1 MTELKAAIL
10 AAGRGERLW
19 PLAEKNPKHLLPI
32 AGEPLLQ
39 RTVRALVQAGVRDI
53 VMVVQ
58 FEAEKIKNF
67 FGDGQR
73 LGCKIRYVKQKTL
86 GGTADAVRTCE
97 NELEG
102 QDRFLIV
109 YGDNYYNEKALDKFV
124 SSSKSKDL
132 LMGAAEVKDPS
143 RFGTLQVRKGNIVS
157 IREKVA
163 SGNVGVVN
171 AGIYVLDN
179 SIFSAIRKTRKSRRG
194 EFELTDSLSLLLA
207 DGRRIRTIPFGKGE
221 WVGISYPWNLLEAN
235 RSALDSDEEIRD
247 GHTEPGVHLK
257 GSVSL
262 AEGSFVKSGS
272 YIEGPVY
279 VGEGAVVG
287 PNAYL
292 RPGTSLGKGA
302 KVGAGCEVKNS
313 IVMDDDAKIPHLCY
327 IGDSILGNGVSLGAG
342 TITANLKFNDSNILS
357 KVKGRLVDSG
367 QRKLGA
373 IFGDGA
379 KTGINVSVFPGIKI
393 GADAWIGP
401 GAIVRADV
409 PSKARVK

>member
-342 TITANLKFNDSNILS
+342 TITANLKFNDSNIRS

>member
-1 MTELKAAIL
+1 MTGLKAAIL

-32 AGEPLLQ
+32 GGEPLLQ
-39 RTVRALVQAGVRDI
+39 RTVRAFVQAEVREI

-58 FEAEKIKNF
+58 FEAEKIKTF

-73 LGCKIRYVKQKTL
+73 LGCKIRYVKQKRL

-97 NELEG
+97 NELRGE
-102 QDRFLIV
+102 DRFLIV
-109 YGDNYYNEKALDKFV
+109 YGDNYYDQKALNKFV
-124 SSSKSKDL
+124 KTSESKDM

-143 RFGTLQVRKGNIVS
+143 RFGTLEVKRGNIVS

-171 AGIYVLDN
+171 AGVYVLDK
-179 SIFSAIRKTRKSRRG
+179 SIFSAIKKTRKSKRG
-194 EFELTDSLSLLLA
+194 EFELTDSLSLQIA
-207 DGRRIRTIPFGKGE
+207 EGRRIRTIPFGKGE
-221 WVGISYPWNLLEAN
+221 WVGITYPWDLLEAN
-235 RSALDSDEEIRD
+235 RSALDSDEEVRD
-247 GHTEPGVHLK
+247 GETEPGVHLK

-262 AEGSFVKSGS
+262 AKGSSVRSGS

-279 VGEGAVVG
+279 VGEGAIVG

-292 RPGTSLGKGA
+292 RPGTSLGKGT

-313 IVMDDDAKIPHLCY
+313 IVMDEAKIPHLSY
-327 IGDSILGNGVSLGAG
+327 VGDSVLGYGASLGAG
-342 TITANLKFNDSNILS
+342 TITANLKFNDSHIPS
-357 KVKGRLVDSG
+357 RVKGRLIDSG

-373 IFGDGA
+373 IFGDGV
-379 KTGINVSVFPGIKI
+379 KTGINVSIFPGVKI

-409 PSKARVK
+409 PSSARVR

>member
-1 MTELKAAIL
+1 MTGLKAAIL

-32 AGEPLLQ
+32 GGEPLLQ
-39 RTVRALVQAGVRDI
+39 RTIRALVQAGVREI

-58 FEAEKIKNF
+58 FETEKIRNF

-73 LGCKIRYVKQKTL
+73 LGCKIRYVKQKRL
-86 GGTADAVRTCE
+86 GGTADAVRTVE
-97 NELEG
+97 NELRGE
-102 QDRFLIV
+102 DRFLIV
-109 YGDNYYNEKALDKFV
+109 YGDNYYDKKALDKFV
-124 SSSKSKDL
+124 KSSDSKDM

-143 RFGTLQVRKGNIVS
+143 RFGTLEVKRGNIVS

-163 SGNVGVVN
+163 TGNVGVVN

-179 SIFSAIRKTRKSRRG
+179 SIFTATKKTRKSRRG
-194 EFELTDSLSLLLA
+194 EFELTDSLSLLMGE
-207 DGRRIRTIPFGKGE
+207 GRRIRTIPFGKGE
-221 WVGISYPWNLLEAN
+221 WVGITYPWDLLEAN
-235 RSALDSDEEIRD
+235 RSALESDEEVRD
-247 GHTEPGVHLK
+247 GQTEPGVHLK

-262 AEGSFVKSGS
+262 AKGSRVKSGS

-279 VGEGAVVG
+279 VGESAVVG

-292 RPGTSLGKGA
+292 RPGTSLGKRA

-313 IVMDDDAKIPHLCY
+313 LVMDEAKIPHLCY
-327 IGDSILGNGVSLGAG
+327 VGDSVLGNGASLGAG
-342 TITANLKFNDSNILS
+342 TKTANLKFNDSNVES
-357 KVKGRLVDSG
+357 RVKGRVVDSG

-379 KTGINVSVFPGIKI
+379 KTGINVSIFPGVKI

-401 GAIVRADV
+401 GATVRADV
-409 PSKARVK
+409 PSNGRVR

>member
-342 TITANLKFNDSNILS
+342 TITANLKFNDSNIRS

-401 GAIVRADV
+401 GAIVKADV

>member
-1 MTELKAAIL
+1 MKAAIL

-32 AGEPLLQ
+32 GGEPLLQ
-39 RTVRALVQAGVRDI
+39 RTVRGLVQAGVRDI

-58 FEAEKIKNF
+58 FEAEKIKSF
-67 FGDGQR
+67 FKDGRQ
-73 LGCKIRYVKQKTL
+73 LGCKIGYVKQKRL
-86 GGTADAVRTCE
+86 GGTADAVKTVE
-97 NELEG
+97 DELRGE
-102 QDRFLIV
+102 DRFLIV
-109 YGDNYYNEKALDKFV
+109 YGDNYFDQKALDKFV
-124 SSSKSKDL
+124 KSSDSKDL

-143 RFGTLQVRKGNIVS
+143 RFGSLEVKRGNIVA
-157 IREKVA
+157 IHEKVA

-179 SIFSAIRKTRKSRRG
+179 SIFSAVRKTRRSRRR
-194 EFELTDSLSLLLA
+194 EFEFTDSLSLLMA
-207 DGRRIRTIPFGKGE
+207 DGRRIRTIPFGKGQ
-221 WVGISYPWNLLEAN
+221 WVGISYPWDLLEAN
-235 RSALDSDEEIRD
+235 RSALDSDEEVRD
-247 GHTEPGVHLK
+247 GETEVGVHLK
-257 GSVSL
+257 GSIGL
-262 AEGSFVKSGS
+262 AKGSRVKSGS

-292 RPGTSLGKGA
+292 RPGTSLGKGV

-313 IVMDDDAKIPHLCY
+313 ILMDEAKIPHLCY
-327 IGDSILGNGVSLGAG
+327 VGDSVLGNRVSLGAG
-342 TITANLKFNDSNILS
+342 TITANLKFNDSHVES
-357 KVKGRLVDSG
+357 RVKGRMIDSG

-379 KTGINVSVFPGIKI
+379 KTGINVSIFPGVKI

-401 GAIVRADV
+401 GTIVRTDV
-409 PSKARVK
+409 PSNARMK

>member
-1 MTELKAAIL
+1 LKAAIL

-32 AGEPLLQ
+32 GGEPLLQ
-39 RTVRALVQAGVRDI
+39 RTVRALVQAGVHEI

-58 FEAEKIKNF
+58 FEAEKVKNF

-73 LGCKIRYVKQKTL
+73 LGCKIRYVKQKRL

-97 NELEG
+97 NELREE
-102 QDRFLIV
+102 DRFLVV
-109 YGDNYYNEKALDKFV
+109 YGDNYYDQKALGKFV
-124 SSSKSKDL
+124 KSSESKDL
-132 LMGAAEVKDPS
+132 LMGASEVKDPS
-143 RFGTLQVRKGNIVS
+143 RFGTLEVKRGNIVS

-179 SIFSAIRKTRKSRRG
+179 SIFPAIRKTRKSERG
-194 EFELTDSLSLLLA
+194 EFELTDSLSLLMA
-207 DGRRIRTIPFGKGE
+207 EGRRIRTIPFGKGE
-221 WVGISYPWNLLEAN
+221 WVGISYPWDLLEAN
-235 RSALDSDEEIRD
+235 WSALDSDEEVRD
-247 GHTEPGVHLK
+247 GETEPGVHLN

-262 AEGSFVKSGS
+262 SKGSRVKSGS

-292 RPGTSLGKGA
+292 RPGTSLGKGV

-313 IVMDDDAKIPHLCY
+313 IVMDDAKIPHLCY
-327 IGDSILGNGVSLGAG
+327 VGDSVLGPGVSLGAG
-342 TITANLKFNDSNILS
+342 TITANLKFNDSNVES
-357 KVKGRLVDSG
+357 RVKAKLIDSG

-379 KTGINVSVFPGIKI
+379 KTGINVSVFPGVKI

-401 GAIVRADV
+401 GAIVKTDV
-409 PSKARVK
+409 PSMSRIR

>member
-1 MTELKAAIL
+1 VTELKAAIL

-342 TITANLKFNDSNILS
+342 TITANLKFNDSNIRS